1 VEGSNF
7 NGVVMSLDRFI
18 GIKPKEDE
26 GKIEVLKNLLKDI
39 GIEGARIIEERV
51 DQQFKALEYLHK
63 NLQNNELFIKLVI
76 ANALV
81 SYQLS
86 STGENWWWEFSKYF
100 SKKRKIS
107 IYQAYKE
114 FLPSSKTNKR
124 LVNVK
129 LSRLEK
135 VNSFLEGLTLDEL
148 KAYYQ
153 NMLKLNLDLA
163 NILNADKS
171 AKTIVF
177 AVKMF
182 GYASRIV
189 FDEFISYPMEIAI
202 PKDVRISNYTKRF
215 TSEDPTGFW
224 NRIAKEVK
232 IPPLHIDSILW
243 TALGRD
249 ERVKR
254 DLKIYLG
261 EKAERVLKLVN
272 L

>member
-1 VEGSNF
+1 MG
-7 NGVVMSLDRFI
+7 LDRFI
-18 GIKPKEDE
+18 GIKQ
-26 GKIEVLKNLLKDI
+26 GKDGERIGVLKNLLKDI

-51 DQQFKALEYLHK
+51 DRQFEALKHLHK
-63 NLQNNELFIKLVI
+63 NLQNNELFMKLVI

-86 STGENWWWEFSKYF
+86 STGESWWWEFSKYF
-100 SKKRKIS
+100 SRKKKIS
-107 IYQAYKE
+107 IYQDYKE
-114 FLPSSKTNKR
+114 FLPGSKTNKR
-124 LVNVK
+124 LVSVK

-135 VNSFLEGLTLDEL
+135 ASPFLEGLTLEEL

-163 NILNADKS
+163 NILNSDRS

-189 FDEFISYPMEIAI
+189 FDEFIPYPMEIAI
-202 PKDVRISNYTKRF
+202 PTDVRIGNYTKRF
-215 TSEDPTGFW
+215 TNEDPTDFW

-261 EKAERVLKLVN
+261 EKAEKVLKLVN